1 MVFNF
6 RAGKRYSAY
15 GDDITQG
22 PLWVRPT
29 SLMEDGLD
37 VAQMQAKHM
46 EKIEELTLYVIEQEK
61 KINEQN
67 LVIQKYNSELEL
79 LKKQVNAL
87 IEKTK

>member
-1 MVFNF
+1 
-6 RAGKRYSAY
+6 
-15 GDDITQG
+15 
-22 PLWVRPT
+22 
-29 SLMEDGLD
+29 MEDGLD

>member
-37 VAQMQAKHM
+37 YIHVIGHT
-46 EKIEELTLYVIEQEK
+46 EKMTIESVFNDNGPGY
-61 KINEQN
+61 INTDS
-67 LVIQKYNSELEL
+67 QKYGNYLEL
-79 LKKQVNAL
+79 IIPDNGDIQVNIKKL
-87 IEKTK
+87 

>member
-1 MVFNF
+1 MPLKDVEKFINSNKHLP
-6 RAGKRYSAY
+6 GIKSAKE
-15 GDDITQG
+15 
-22 PLWVRPT
+22 
-29 SLMEDGLD
+29 LMEDGLD